1 MSCSAFGSAKLEIS
15 YPCVWEY
22 TIFVPLDTKPK
33 ELLKSALKG
42 EYKLNESRKNAKYQ
56 SYKINIL
63 VSSEAERLELFAKL
77 KELCAFVL

>member
-1 MSCSAFGSAKLEIS
+1 MSCLAFGKTEPEIS

-22 TIFVPLDTKPK
+22 CVFVPLNTDIKA
-33 ELLKSALKG
+33 LLAKVLKG

-63 VSSEAERLELFAKL
+63 VASENERLELFKKF